1 MKLSLFDNSES
12 IESFLIDLHKKRN
25 DDKTLKLIKDF
36 RSIYKR
42 TINQLSTMKTYQK
55 LIADFM
61 SSSSLSDTSKFVQ
74 QLIVFV
80 DGRLNKSIEDSKKR
94 DTRVRRLKEKTLVLN
109 WFKNNRNELK
119 KLFDLHKEIKQ
130 IMS

>member
-1 MKLSLFDNSES
+1 MKFSLFDNSES
-12 IESFLIDLHKKRN
+12 IESFLIDLHKKKN
-25 DDKTLKLIKDF
+25 DDKSIKLIKDF
-36 RSIYKR
+36 RSISKR

-61 SSSSLSDTSKFVQ
+61 QTSSLSDTSKFVQ

>member
-1 MKLSLFDNSES
+1 MKFSLFDNSES
-12 IESFLIDLHKKRN
+12 IESFLIDLHKKKN
-25 DDKTLKLIKDF
+25 DDKSIKLIKDF
-36 RSIYKR
+36 RSISKR

-61 SSSSLSDTSKFVQ
+61 QTSSLSDTSKFVQ

-80 DGRLNKSIEDSKKR
+80 DDRLNKSIEDSKKR

-130 IMS
+130 NMS

>member
-1 MKLSLFDNSES
+1 MKFSLFDNSES
-12 IESFLIDLHKKRN
+12 IESFLIDLHKKKN
-25 DDKTLKLIKDF
+25 DDKSLKLIKDF
-36 RSIYKR
+36 KSISKR

-55 LIADFM
+55 LIVDFM
-61 SSSSLSDTSKFVQ
+61 QISSLSDTSKFVQ

>member
-1 MKLSLFDNSES
+1 MKFSLFDNSES
-12 IESFLIDLHKKRN
+12 IESFLIDLHKKKN
-25 DDKTLKLIKDF
+25 DDKSIKLIKDF
-36 RSIYKR
+36 RSISKR

-61 SSSSLSDTSKFVQ
+61 QTSSLSDTSKFVQ

-80 DGRLNKSIEDSKKR
+80 DDRLNKSIEDSKKR